1 MTTLETSQ
9 NAPGTAGL
17 GGSPGNREGANLKN
31 PGLKSSGRI
40 KGSMRIAF
48 GFAKREL
55 RAGLHGFRIFLACLI
70 LGVAAISGVGSVS
83 QSMVEGLRNDGRAL
97 LGGDM
102 SLNLIH
108 REAEAEQRAWL
119 SERATISEVV
129 EMRAMARGLGEESK
143 RVLVE
148 LRAVDGLYP
157 LYGEV
162 RLGAGNPADDTAN
175 GPPPE
180 NLDAA
185 LAFADGSWGAAID
198 PRALRRLE
206 LKIGDRVNLGDG
218 SFVIRATLDK
228 EPDHTTRAFT
238 VGPSFMIAA
247 GALPS
252 TGLVQ
257 PGSMT
262 RYDYRL
268 ALPENQ
274 NPAAFRTALEE
285 TFPEAGWRIR
295 DSTSAAPRVS
305 RFIERL
311 TLFLTLVGLT
321 ALLVGGVGVG
331 NATRSYLEGKTETI
345 ATLKCL
351 GAPGQLIFKVYLIQ
365 ILLLAALGT
374 VIGLVIGAFAP
385 MIVADLIGD
394 ALGWR
399 AVVGIYPLPLITA
412 AVFGLLTAVT
422 FSLWSLGRARDV
434 APASLFRSAIAPAKG
449 HLGTGMT
456 LSILVS
462 GGLLA
467 ALAVLSAVDQRI
479 AGFFV
484 AAALIAFAVFYVT
497 ARAVMALARKAPR
510 SKRPSLRLAIA
521 NLYRPGAPTPSVVL
535 SLGLGLTVL
544 VTIAQIEGNLT
555 QQVNQNLPEE
565 APGFYFIDIQP
576 DQVEEFDKLVEGIA
590 GTSDLRRVPMLRGR
604 ITGVNGTPPSD
615 LDVPSDI
622 KWIFR
627 GDRGL
632 TWSRTP
638 PPNSEVTR
646 GDWWP
651 EDYEGKPLVSLDR
664 QIANGLGLELGD
676 RLTINILGRDV
687 EVEIANLRAIDWAQL
702 QLNFVM
708 VFSPGLL
715 SQAPQTQIAT
725 IRATSDVEDR
735 IERAVTD
742 RFTNVSSIRVKE
754 ALNAV
759 SELLKQVSTAVRA
772 TASIALVAGV
782 LVLAGA
788 VAAGHHRRVYDAVIL
803 KVLGATR
810 ATIGRAFL
818 LEYGL
823 LGGLTAAIAAVL
835 GSLAAFLVITEI
847 MRLEFVFQPWAVVS
861 TAVIATAITL
871 LFGFAG
877 TWRALGQKAAPL
889 LRNE

>member
-1 MTTLETSQ
+1 MSALGNTQ
-9 NAPGTAGL
+9 NKQIS
-17 GGSPGNREGANLKN
+17 GST
-31 PGLKSSGRI
+31 
-40 KGSMRIAF
+40 RIAF
-48 GFAKREL
+48 GFARREL

-70 LGVAAISGVGSVS
+70 LGVAAIAGVGSVS

-108 REAEAEQRAWL
+108 RAAEADQRAWL

-129 EMRAMARGLGEESK
+129 EMRAMARGTGEDSK

-148 LRAVDGLYP
+148 LRAVDDLYP
-157 LYGEV
+157 LYGQV
-162 RLGAGNPADDTAN
+162 KLDRGTA
-175 GPPPE
+175 PE
-180 NLDAA
+180 SAETTDSSAA
-185 LAFADGSWGAAID
+185 LEASLAQTDGVWGAAID
-198 PRALRRLE
+198 PRALRRLNLE
-206 LKIGDRVNLGDG
+206 IGDSVSVGEA
-218 SFVIRATLDK
+218 SFIIRATLLK

-238 VGPSFMIAA
+238 LGPTFMIAA
-247 GALPS
+247 EALAS
-252 TGLVQ
+252 TGLIQ

-268 ALPENQ
+268 ALPANLNVGE
-274 NPAAFRTALEE
+274 FRKDLTE
-285 TFPEAGWRIR
+285 TFPHAGWRIR

-305 RFIERL
+305 QFIDRL

-331 NATRSYLEGKTETI
+331 NATRSYLEGKTATI

-351 GAPGQLIFKVYLIQ
+351 GAPSQLIFKVYLIQ

-374 VIGLVIGAFAP
+374 VIGLAIGAIAP
-385 MIVADLIGD
+385 MIVATLVGD
-394 ALGWR
+394 SLGWN
-399 AVVGIYPLPLITA
+399 AVVGLYPLPLLTA
-412 AVFGLLTAVT
+412 AVFGLMTAVT

-434 APASLFRSAIAPAKG
+434 APASLFRSTIAPVKG
-449 HLGTGMT
+449 SLGLGMM
-456 LSILVS
+456 LSVLAS

-467 ALAVLSAVDQRI
+467 ALVILSAVDQKI

-484 AAALIAFAVFYVT
+484 IATLIAFAVFYVT
-497 ARAVMALARKAPR
+497 ALAVMALARRAPR
-510 SKRPSLRLAIA
+510 FRIPSLRLAIA

-555 QQVNQNLPEE
+555 QQVEQNLPEE

-576 DQVEEFDKLVEGIA
+576 DQIEDFDAVVKSIDGA
-590 GTSDLRRVPMLRGR
+590 SDLQRVPMLRGR
-604 ITGVNGTPPSD
+604 ITAVNGTPPD
-615 LDVPSDI
+615 QMEIPQEV

-632 TWSRTP
+632 TWSRQP
-638 PPNSEVTR
+638 PPNTELTA

-651 EDYEGKPLVSLDR
+651 AEYEGKPLVSLD
-664 QIANGLGLELGD
+664 QQVATGLDLGIGD
-676 RLTINILGRDV
+676 SLTVNILGRDV

-702 QLNFVM
+702 QINFVM

-715 SQAPQTQIAT
+715 SSAPQTQIAT
-725 IRATSDVEDR
+725 VRAAPEVEDK

-742 RFTNVSSIRVKE
+742 RFVNVSSIRVKE

-759 SELLKQVSTAVRA
+759 SELLGQISTAVRA
-772 TASIALVAGV
+772 TASIALFAGV

-835 GSLAAFLVITEI
+835 GTTAAYLVITNI
-847 MRLEFVFQPWAVVS
+847 MRLDFVFQPWAVVS
-861 TAVIATAITL
+861 TAIIATVITL